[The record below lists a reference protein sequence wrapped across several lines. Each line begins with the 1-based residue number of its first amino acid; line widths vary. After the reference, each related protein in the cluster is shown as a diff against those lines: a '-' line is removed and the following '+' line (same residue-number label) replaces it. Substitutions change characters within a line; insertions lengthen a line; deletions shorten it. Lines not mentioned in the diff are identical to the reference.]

1 MDEREAHSW
10 VWSAAEELLISDE
23 PEGGQGLVSQYPFH
37 GLLRISRDEAEY
49 PAECPVSIYG
59 EGERVTTPATN
70 SDINT
75 LTPMP

>member
-10 VWSAAEELLISDE
+10 VWSAAEELLRREDKDLYHSTRFMASCGSVETKQCI
-23 PEGGQGLVSQYPFH
+23 QQNVQCL
-37 GLLRISRDEAEY
+37 
-49 PAECPVSIYG
+49 YG